1 MIKIS
6 LCEFVDEVM
15 ARKSISIDDV
25 HRLND
30 DVMADGVMTREEADV
45 LIALDR
51 VVPNQCEQWG
61 DTLAALLVDFVVW
74 GARPTGM
81 VRSEDAEWLATS
93 LGAGGGPTKNALR
106 IAFEIVREAHQVDEV
121 LLSFIMRGLDGG
133 NWRSMAPA
141 ELRAVAA

>member
-51 VVPNQCEQWG
+51 VVTNQCEQWG

>member
-1 MIKIS
+1 MIKIN

-51 VVPNQCEQWG
+51 VVTNQCEQWG